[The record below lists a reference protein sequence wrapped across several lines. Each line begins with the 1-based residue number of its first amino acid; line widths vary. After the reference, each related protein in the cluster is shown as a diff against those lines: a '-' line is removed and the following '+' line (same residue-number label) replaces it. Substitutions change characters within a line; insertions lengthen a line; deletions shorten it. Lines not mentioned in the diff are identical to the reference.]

1 MVARKFFPGRAA
13 RLFTGTLT
21 ALVMASAGAAGSK
34 EVVGNGLGDVDFRA
48 SCAAEVREDFDRAV
62 AMLHHMMYAQAR
74 EAFERISTGDA
85 NCAMAHWGIAQTL
98 FQPLWPTRPGP
109 EDLARGR
116 DALERARDIGVD
128 TGREEALLTAA
139 EAFFEDPDA
148 DWWTRIDRWA
158 GALASAHENHPDDPE
173 IGAFYA
179 LSRIAV
185 GQTADDRAAYN
196 TEGARAALAVHG
208 ESPAHP
214 GAIHYLIHAN
224 DIDARAGENLD
235 VVRAYGD
242 IAPSV
247 PHALHMPTH
256 IFVRL
261 GNWPEVIG
269 WNRRSAAAALEHPA
283 GDHVSHHYPHAADYL
298 VYAHLQRGEDD
309 KARAVM
315 EEVLSRQGYQPSFI
329 SAFHLAAMPARYAV
343 ERRDWERAAA
353 IEPQTP
359 AEIPWDKFAWPE
371 ALSWAARGLGA
382 AYQGDL
388 EQARQAEARLAAL
401 RDGAEA
407 VGEKG
412 FANYIEIDRLIL
424 AGRIAQAQGDGD
436 VALASVERAA
446 QLEDSMEKHPVSP
459 GALLPS
465 REALGELLLELDRP
479 GEALEA
485 FRSSQEVWPGRYRTL
500 LGAARAAAAVGDE
513 GTAREYYGMLLDT
526 IAEESGRPE
535 IEEARDAVGK
545 T

>member
-1 MVARKFFPGRAA
+1 MENKGFFRRRAA
-13 RLFTGTLT
+13 RLFTGALT
-21 ALVMASAGAAGSK
+21 ALAMAGSGVAGSK
-34 EVVGNGLGDVDFRA
+34 EAAGADIGDVDFRA
-48 SCAAEVREDFDRAV
+48 SCAAEVSEDFNRAV

-74 EAFERISTGDA
+74 EAFERIAAKDSD
-85 NCAMAHWGIAQTL
+85 CAMAHWGIAQTL
-98 FQPLWPTRPGP
+98 FQPLWPTRPGA
-109 EDLARGR
+109 EDLERGR
-116 DALERARDIGVD
+116 ETLERAREIGVETD
-128 TGREEALLTAA
+128 REKAILAAA

-158 GALASAHENHPDDPE
+158 DALTSAHEAHPGDLE

-179 LSRIAV
+179 LSRLAV
-185 GQTADDRAAYN
+185 GQTADDRARYN
-196 TEGARAALAVHG
+196 AEGARAALAVH
-208 ESPAHP
+208 EKSPNHP

-261 GNWPEVIG
+261 GNWPEVIE
-269 WNRRSAAAALEHPA
+269 WNRRSAEAALQHPA

-309 KARAVM
+309 KARAVL
-315 EEVLSRQGYQPSFI
+315 EGVLAKQGYQPSFI
-329 SAFHLAAMPARYAV
+329 SAFHLAAMPARFAV

-353 IEPQTP
+353 IEPRTP

-371 ALSWAARGLGA
+371 ALSWAAHGLGA
-382 AYQGDL
+382 AHQGNLD
-388 EQARQAEARLAAL
+388 QARRAGARLAVL

-407 VGEKG
+407 AGESG
-412 FANYIEIDRLIL
+412 FANYIEIDRLLL
-424 AGRIAQAQGDGD
+424 AGRIAQAQGNGD
-436 VALASVERAA
+436 EAVALVERAA
-446 QLEDSMEKHPVSP
+446 QLEDSMEKHPVTP
-459 GALLPS
+459 GALLPP

-479 GEALEA
+479 GEALAA

-500 LGAARAAAAVGDE
+500 LGAARAASGTGDE
-513 GTAREYYGMLLDT
+513 DTAREYYGMLLET
-526 IAEESGRPE
+526 TAAESDRPE
-535 IEEARDAVGK
+535 VAEAREALDR

>member
-1 MVARKFFPGRAA
+1 MAIERFFRRRAT
-13 RLFTGTLT
+13 RLFTGALT
-21 ALVMASAGAAGSK
+21 ALAMASAGAAGPK
-34 EVVGNGLGDVDFRA
+34 EAGKTGLGEVDFRA

-74 EAFERISTGDA
+74 EAFERIATQNPG
-85 NCAMAHWGIAQTL
+85 CAMAHWGIAQTL
-98 FQPLWPTRPGP
+98 FQPLWPTRPGS
-109 EDLARGR
+109 EDLERGR
-116 DALERARDIGVD
+116 EALARARDIGAE
-128 TGREEALLTAA
+128 TEREKALLKAA

-148 DWWTRIDRWA
+148 DWWTRIERWA
-158 GALASAHENHPDDPE
+158 DVLASAREAHPDDLE

-179 LSRIAV
+179 LSRLAV

-196 TEGARAALAVHG
+196 SEGARAALAVH
-208 ESPAHP
+208 EKSPAHP

-261 GNWPEVIG
+261 GNWPEVIE

-283 GDHVSHHYPHAADYL
+283 GGHVSHHYPHAADYL
-298 VYAHLQRGEDD
+298 VYAHLQRGDD
-309 KARAVM
+309 GKAHAVL

-353 IEPQTP
+353 IEPRTP
-359 AEIPWDKFAWPE
+359 AGIPWDQFAWPE

-382 AYQGDL
+382 AHQGDP
-388 EQARQAEARLAAL
+388 ETAREAEARLAAL

-407 VGEKG
+407 AGEKG
-412 FANYIEIDRLIL
+412 FANHIEIDRLLL
-424 AGRIAQAQGDGD
+424 AGRISMAEGNGGQ
-436 VALASVERAA
+436 ALALLERAA
-446 QLEDSMEKHPVSP
+446 ELEDSMEKHPVSP

-500 LGAARAAAAVGDE
+500 LGAARAAAAAGDG
-513 GTAREYYGMLLDT
+513 GTAHEYYGMLLETTAADS
-526 IAEESGRPE
+526 ERPE
-535 IEEARDAVGK
+535 ITEAREALGG